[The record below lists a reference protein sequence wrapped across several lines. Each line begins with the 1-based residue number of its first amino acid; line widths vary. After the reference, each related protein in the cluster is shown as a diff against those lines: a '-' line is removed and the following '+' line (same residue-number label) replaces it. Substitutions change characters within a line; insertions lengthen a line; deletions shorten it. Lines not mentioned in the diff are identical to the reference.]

1 MISSFGRLNQTQK
14 GQPLINEI
22 LPNEI
27 LNEPDFMLHKHQT
40 NDILLKFLNT
50 GFKTESQKIKE
61 CGNYL
66 EFALKEHQITKD
78 SKKKLA
84 GANFC
89 KNRFCPMCSW
99 RRVRNITGQLK
110 DAFSIIQEKE
120 KVAVLFLTLTI
131 SNPDVKDLKVAIAKM
146 NKAFKK
152 MSETKPFKNAVLGY
166 FKAIEILGDKTPK
179 GQAHPHFHIL
189 LIVDTKYFSSRNY
202 LNKSE
207 WTEMWK
213 KALKVD
219 YTPVVDVRRIKSKNE
234 NFSDIDSAIM
244 ETVKYSVKH
253 SDLCK
258 RSNEDFYYLYT
269 QTKSLRFISA
279 GGILKEHLNLIK
291 IDEDLI
297 NLKKENEALWIEI
310 CRLIYTWQ
318 NGDYQLKEI
327 KPPKEQTMEKE
338 ILEQNREYLKKLY
351 LEWLEYFDTWN
362 LSDYQEDDLIA
373 FIEDLEKH
381 QCFDEEIKMMRMY
394 LRLAKRD

>member
-1 MISSFGRLNQTQK
+1 MNTQIVSNQ
-14 GQPLINEI
+14 I
-22 LPNEI
+22 LQEAKFS
-27 LNEPDFMLHKHQT
+27 EHKLQT
-40 NDILLKFLNT
+40 NDILFKFYDT
-50 GFKTESQKIKE
+50 GFKSEAEKIKQ
-61 CGNYL
+61 CGNFL

-78 SKKKLA
+78 TKKKLA

-110 DAFSIIQEKE
+110 DAFSVIQEKQ
-120 KVAVLFLTLTI
+120 KIAVLFLTLTV
-131 SNPDVKDLKVAIAKM
+131 SNPDVKNLKSTIAKM

-152 MSETKPFKNAVLGY
+152 MSETKSFKNAILGY
-166 FKAIEILGDKTPK
+166 FKSVEILGDKTPK

-189 LIVDTKYFSSRNY
+189 IIVDTKYFSSRYY
-202 LNKSE
+202 LNKSQ

-234 NFSDIDSAIM
+234 NFSDIDSAII
-244 ETVKYSVKH
+244 ETVKYAVKH

-258 RSNEDFYYLYT
+258 RTNEDFYYLYT
-269 QTKSLRFISA
+269 QTKNLRFISA

-318 NGDYQLKEI
+318 NGDYILKDI
-327 KPPKEQTMEKE
+327 KPPKEKKE
-338 ILEQNREYLKKLY
+338 QVENG
-351 LEWLEYFDTWN
+351 
-362 LSDYQEDDLIA
+362 
-373 FIEDLEKH
+373 
-381 QCFDEEIKMMRMY
+381 
-394 LRLAKRD
+394 

>member
-1 MISSFGRLNQTQK
+1 MLLRILANQ
-14 GQPLINEI
+14 PF
-22 LPNEI
+22 
-27 LNEPDFMLHKHQT
+27 NEPKFTEKKLQT
-40 NDILLKFLNT
+40 NDIIFKFYNT
-50 GFKTESQKIKE
+50 GFTKESEKIKQ

-66 EFALKEHQITKD
+66 EFIFKEHQITKEN
-78 SKKKLA
+78 KKKLA
-84 GANFC
+84 NANFC
-89 KNRFCPMCSW
+89 KNRFCPVCSW

-110 DAFSIIQEKE
+110 DAFSVIQEKQ
-120 KVAVLFLTLTI
+120 KIATLFLTLTI
-131 SNPDVKDLKVAIAKM
+131 KNPSVKDLKVAIAKM
-146 NKAFKK
+146 NKAFKN
-152 MSETKPFKNAVLGY
+152 MSDTKPFKNAVLGY
-166 FKAIEILGDKTPK
+166 FKSIEILGDKTPK

-189 LIVDTKYFSSRNY
+189 LVVDTKYFSSRNY

-213 KALKVD
+213 KALGVE

-234 NFSDIDSAIM
+234 NFSDIDSAII

-253 SDLCK
+253 SDLVK
-258 RSNEDFYYLYT
+258 RTNEDFYYLYT
-269 QTKSLRFISA
+269 QTKNLRFISA

-310 CRLIYTWQ
+310 ARLIYTFQ
-318 NGDYQLKEI
+318 NGEYCLKEI
-327 KPPKEQTMEKE
+327 KPPKEQKMEKE
-338 ILEQNREYLKKLY
+338 ILEKNKEYLKKLY
-351 LEWLEYFDTWN
+351 LEWIEYFDVWN

-381 QCFDEEIKMMRMY
+381 QGFEDEIKTMKMY

>member
-1 MISSFGRLNQTQK
+1 MLLEIVPNQ
-14 GQPLINEI
+14 I
-22 LPNEI
+22 LQETKFS
-27 LNEPDFMLHKHQT
+27 EHKLQS
-40 NDILLKFLNT
+40 NDIYFKFYNT
-50 GFKTESQKIKE
+50 GFKNEAEKIKQ

-99 RRVRNITGQLK
+99 RRIRNITGQLK
-110 DAFSIIQEKE
+110 DAFSVIQEKQ
-120 KVAVLFLTLTI
+120 KVATLFLTLTV
-131 SNPDVKDLKVAIAKM
+131 SNPDVKDLKSTIAKM
-146 NKAFKK
+146 NKAFNE
-152 MSETKPFKNAVLGY
+152 MTRTKAFNNAVLGY
-166 FKAIEILGDKTPK
+166 FKSIEILGDKTPK

-189 LIVDTKYFSSRNY
+189 LVVDSKYFSSRNY
-202 LNKSE
+202 LNKAE
-207 WTEMWK
+207 WTEMWR

-234 NFSDIDSAIM
+234 NFSDIDSAII

-253 SDLCK
+253 SDLVK
-258 RSNEDFYYLYT
+258 RTNEDFYYLYT
-269 QTKSLRFISA
+269 QTKNLRFISA

-318 NGDYQLKEI
+318 NGDYHLKEI
-327 KPPKEQTMEKE
+327 KPPKEKKE
-338 ILEQNREYLKKLY
+338 Q
-351 LEWLEYFDTWN
+351 
-362 LSDYQEDDLIA
+362 
-373 FIEDLEKH
+373 IENG
-381 QCFDEEIKMMRMY
+381 
-394 LRLAKRD
+394 

>member
-1 MISSFGRLNQTQK
+1 MLNEIVHNQTLEETKFTQTK
-14 GQPLINEI
+14 L
-22 LPNEI
+22 
-27 LNEPDFMLHKHQT
+27 QT
-40 NDILLKFLNT
+40 NDILFKFLDT
-50 GFKTESQKIKE
+50 GFKTEHEKIKQ

-89 KNRFCPMCSW
+89 KNRFCPMCNW

-110 DAFSIIQEKE
+110 DAFSVIQEKQ

-131 SNPDVKDLKVAIAKM
+131 SNPDVKDLKSAIAKM
-146 NKAFKK
+146 NKAFNE
-152 MSETKPFKNAVLGY
+152 MTRTKRFKNAILGY
-166 FKAIEILGDKTPK
+166 FKSIEILGDKTPK

-189 LIVDTKYFSSRNY
+189 LIVKENYFKKSDYINQKEFLQMWRDATKNQ
-202 LNKSE
+202 NI
-207 WTEMWK
+207 TQ
-213 KALKVD
+213 VD
-219 YTPVVDVRRIKSKNE
+219 IRRIKSKDG
-234 NFSDIDSAIM
+234 NFSDIDSAII
-244 ETVKYSVKH
+244 ETVKYAVKH
-253 SDLCK
+253 TELVK

-269 QTKSLRFISA
+269 QTKNLRFISA

-327 KPPKEQTMEKE
+327 KPPKQKE
-338 ILEQNREYLKKLY
+338 H
-351 LEWLEYFDTWN
+351 
-362 LSDYQEDDLIA
+362 
-373 FIEDLEKH
+373 IENG
-381 QCFDEEIKMMRMY
+381 
-394 LRLAKRD
+394 

>member
-1 MISSFGRLNQTQK
+1 MLNEIVHNQTLEEAKFTQTK
-14 GQPLINEI
+14 L
-22 LPNEI
+22 
-27 LNEPDFMLHKHQT
+27 QT
-40 NDILLKFLNT
+40 NDILFKFLDT
-50 GFKTESQKIKE
+50 GFKTEHEKIKQ

-89 KNRFCPMCSW
+89 KNRFCPMCNW

-110 DAFSIIQEKE
+110 DAFSVIQEKQ

-131 SNPDVKDLKVAIAKM
+131 SNPDVKDLKSAIAKM
-146 NKAFKK
+146 NKAFNE
-152 MSETKPFKNAVLGY
+152 MTRTKRFKNAILGY
-166 FKAIEILGDKTPK
+166 FKSIEILGDKTPK

-189 LIVDTKYFSSRNY
+189 LIVDSKYFSSRNY
-202 LNKSE
+202 INQKEFLQ
-207 WTEMWK
+207 MWRDATK
-213 KALKVD
+213 NQNITQVD
-219 YTPVVDVRRIKSKNE
+219 IRRIKSKDG
-234 NFSDIDSAIM
+234 NFSDIDSAII
-244 ETVKYSVKH
+244 ETVKYAVKH
-253 SDLCK
+253 TELVK

-269 QTKSLRFISA
+269 QTKNLRFISA

-327 KPPKEQTMEKE
+327 KPPKQKE
-338 ILEQNREYLKKLY
+338 H
-351 LEWLEYFDTWN
+351 
-362 LSDYQEDDLIA
+362 
-373 FIEDLEKH
+373 IENG
-381 QCFDEEIKMMRMY
+381 
-394 LRLAKRD
+394 

>member
-1 MISSFGRLNQTQK
+1 ML
-14 GQPLINEI
+14 NEI
-22 LPNEI
+22 VPNQI
-27 LNEPDFMLHKHQT
+27 LNETKFTQTKLQT
-40 NDILLKFLNT
+40 NDILFKFLDT
-50 GFKTESQKIKE
+50 GFKTEHEKIKQ

-78 SKKKLA
+78 TKKKLA

-89 KNRFCPMCSW
+89 KNRFCPMCNW
-99 RRVRNITGQLK
+99 RRIRNITGQLK
-110 DAFSIIQEKE
+110 DAFSVIQEKQ

-131 SNPDVKDLKVAIAKM
+131 KNPDVKDLKSTIAKM

-152 MSETKPFKNAVLGY
+152 MSETKAFKNAVLGY
-166 FKAIEILGDKTPK
+166 FKSIEILGDDTPN

-202 LNKSE
+202 LNKTE

-219 YTPVVDVRRIKSKNE
+219 YTPVVDIRRIKSKNE
-234 NFSDIDSAIM
+234 NFSDIDSAII
-244 ETVKYSVKH
+244 ETVKYAVKH
-253 SDLCK
+253 TELVK

-269 QTKSLRFISA
+269 QTKGMRFISA

-327 KPPKEQTMEKE
+327 KPPKEQ
-338 ILEQNREYLKKLY
+338 
-351 LEWLEYFDTWN
+351 
-362 LSDYQEDDLIA
+362 
-373 FIEDLEKH
+373 IENG
-381 QCFDEEIKMMRMY
+381 
-394 LRLAKRD
+394 

>member
-1 MISSFGRLNQTQK
+1 ML
-14 GQPLINEI
+14 LEI

-66 EFALKEHQITKD
+66 EFIFKEHQITKD
-78 SKKKLA
+78 TKKKLA
-84 GANFC
+84 NANFC

-110 DAFSIIQEKE
+110 DAFSCITEKE
-120 KVAVLFLTLTI
+120 KVATLFLTLTVK
-131 SNPDVKDLKVAIAKM
+131 NPDVKDLKSTIAKM
-146 NKAFKK
+146 NKSFQRLAQ
-152 MSETKPFKNAVLGY
+152 TKAYRNAVLGH
-166 FKAIEILGDKTPK
+166 FKSIEILGDKTPK

-189 LIVDTKYFSSRNY
+189 LIVKESYFKKSDY
-202 LNKSE
+202 INKSE
-207 WTEMWK
+207 WLDMWR
-213 KALKVD
+213 KATGD
-219 YTPVVDVRRIKSKNE
+219 ETIMVVDIRRIKSKNE

-253 SDLCK
+253 TELTK

-269 QTKSLRFISA
+269 QTKGLRFISA

-327 KPPKEQTMEKE
+327 KPPKENENEK
-338 ILEQNREYLKKLY
+338 K
-351 LEWLEYFDTWN
+351 
-362 LSDYQEDDLIA
+362 
-373 FIEDLEKH
+373 
-381 QCFDEEIKMMRMY
+381 
-394 LRLAKRD
+394 